1 MAELLDDS
9 DHPVVLAQT
18 LLRREGQHR
27 VDEGDVAGD
36 GARGGVD
43 QGVVLARTGHRAG
56 V

>member
-1 MAELLDDS
+1 MAELLDGA

-27 VDEGDVAGD
+27 VDEGDVARD
-36 GARGGVD
+36 GATWRSGRS
-43 QGVVLARTGHRAG
+43 VVLARTGHRCG